1 MPQYLKIAEKIYSK
15 LEVENK
21 FSTDPQELL
30 DLIFLQ
36 LRKELKDTGLKLRC
50 HDVDVEDSFKICTDR
65 KINLDISIIPHH
77 KHKDEYKLWLAGLVE
92 NVTESKI
99 KRKPRYFVDIGSDID
114 FDSKLRKLLWSY
126 SKSKST
132 EDIAT
137 YFNSQD
143 YRDQHN

>member
-50 HDVDVEDSFKICTDR
+50 HDVDVEDCFKTCTDR

-77 KHKDEYKLWLAGLVE
+77 KHKDEYKLWWQVWLRMSLKVRLKE
-92 NVTESKI
+92 NQGI
-99 KRKPRYFVDIGSDID
+99 
-114 FDSKLRKLLWSY
+114 LL
-126 SKSKST
+126 
-132 EDIAT
+132 I
-137 YFNSQD
+137 
-143 YRDQHN
+143 

>member
-15 LEVENK
+15 IEVEDK

-30 DLIFLQ
+30 DLVFLQ
-36 LRKELKDTGLKLRC
+36 LREELKDTGLKLRC
-50 HDVDVEDSFKICTDR
+50 HDVEVEDCYKTCMDR
-65 KINLDISIIPHH
+65 KINLDLSIIPHH
-77 KHKDEYKLWLAGLVE
+77 KHKDEYKLWLASLVE
-92 NVTESKI
+92 NVTESRI
-99 KRKPRYFVDIGSDID
+99 RRKPRHFVNLASDIN
-114 FDSKLRKLLWSY
+114 FDSELRKLLSNY

-132 EDIAT
+132 EDITA